1 MQLSLSGLLNLTGTL
16 LPLNLPSFWRSPHPS
31 SGGVVPLS
39 PGQFDEFVPYLE
51 FARAAYCEPEIITGW
66 QCGGQL
72 FSFLLLLSFYPLD
85 KLTDGAKGACRAVPD
100 FEPTLTG
107 GDGDSTQYCK
117 RDCVTV
123 SSPRPL
129 TYDGRLCWVLAYP
142 VCRGGSTPRHRPVA
156 SVCPLLSFSPVNA

>member
-1 MQLSLSGLLNLTGTL
+1 MRWSAFLFPLT
-16 LPLNLPSFWRSPHPS
+16 P
-31 SGGVVPLS
+31 
-39 PGQFDEFVPYLE
+39 
-51 FARAAYCEPEIITGW
+51 
-66 QCGGQL
+66 
-72 FSFLLLLSFYPLD
+72 FLLPLD